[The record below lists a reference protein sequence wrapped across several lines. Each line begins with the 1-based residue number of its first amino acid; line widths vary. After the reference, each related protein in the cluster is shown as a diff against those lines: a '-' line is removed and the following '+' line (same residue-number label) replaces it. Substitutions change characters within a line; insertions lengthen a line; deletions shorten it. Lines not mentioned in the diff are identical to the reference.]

1 MAYAR
6 KAAVAGLA
14 AASLTGCMTKIP
26 PSSVGIKFNAANGI
40 SEKLLKPELV
50 SRGLNERI
58 IIFPTAIRNASFAKG
73 VMGEA
78 PLEATTSE
86 GAKLAV
92 DLTVAWHVEPSNVLV
107 AFEAF
112 GTENLDEVARVFVR
126 TSAMH
131 GLDTVAGTRSIFA
144 LTSKERGTLGARVKG
159 VIAPILEPYG
169 ITVDDV
175 ALAETYPSEDI
186 QESINLGVAMTTE
199 IDTKKSELQ
208 KAIIDAKTVETNAR
222 KTAELNRLFAS
233 QSGQEVIAVKKLEIL
248 RKAIAKWKAAGGK
261 PPTVGSGAIPFTD
274 ISLR

>member
-1 MAYAR
+1 MNLR
-6 KAAVAGLA
+6 AAFPLLVVLSLA
-14 AASLTGCMTKIP
+14 GCMTRIP

-50 SRGLNERI
+50 TRGINERI

-73 VMGEA
+73 VEGES
-78 PLEATTSE
+78 PLEATTNE
-86 GAKLAV
+86 GAKLSV
-92 DLTVAWHVEPSNVLV
+92 DLTVAWHVEPANVLA

-131 GLDTVAGTRSIFA
+131 GLDTVAGTRSIFT
-144 LTSKERGTLGARVKG
+144 LTSKERGTIGAGVKA

-169 ITVDDV
+169 ITIDDV
-175 ALAETYPSEDI
+175 ALGETYPSEDI
-186 QESINLGVAMTTE
+186 QARINEGVAMTTE

-222 KTAELNRLFAS
+222 KQAEFTAS
-233 QSGQEVIAVKKLEIL
+233 SPP
-248 RKAIAKWKAAGGK
+248 KAAK
-261 PPTVGSGAIPFTD
+261 RSSP
-274 ISLR
+274 